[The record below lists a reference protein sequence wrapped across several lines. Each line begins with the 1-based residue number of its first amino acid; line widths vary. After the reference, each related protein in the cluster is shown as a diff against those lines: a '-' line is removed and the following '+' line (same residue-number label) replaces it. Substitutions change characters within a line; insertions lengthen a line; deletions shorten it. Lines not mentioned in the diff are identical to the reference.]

1 MDQHLWA
8 LLQSLKKSYAHSQIS
23 VTFGPEAEYEPAI
36 EKPAS
41 SFGCRT
47 ILVLLFQGGTPPA
60 SQDASLENHDYA
72 TTPFAQ
78 ARPWPCALSRPR
90 VRFTAAVTGGGHR
103 RCQQRLPKSVVGATK
118 VGRGCVYCRTRQL
131 TPIHQGRITCS
142 SFGNLCERQRAG
154 HGGQLVTCLLHW
166 RTGSLV
172 PDSWCGTRLV
182 IVCLPVCVIYPDFPL
197 NSTWF
202 FLGKLVPVFS

>member
-78 ARPWPCALSRPR
+78 ARP
-90 VRFTAAVTGGGHR
+90 
-103 RCQQRLPKSVVGATK
+103 
-118 VGRGCVYCRTRQL
+118 
-131 TPIHQGRITCS
+131 
-142 SFGNLCERQRAG
+142 
-154 HGGQLVTCLLHW
+154 
-166 RTGSLV
+166 
-172 PDSWCGTRLV
+172 
-182 IVCLPVCVIYPDFPL
+182 
-197 NSTWF
+197 
-202 FLGKLVPVFS
+202 